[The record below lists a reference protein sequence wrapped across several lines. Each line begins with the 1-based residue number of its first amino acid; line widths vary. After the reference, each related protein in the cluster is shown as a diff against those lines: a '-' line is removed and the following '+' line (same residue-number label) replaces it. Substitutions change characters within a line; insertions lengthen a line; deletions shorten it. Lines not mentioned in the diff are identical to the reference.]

1 MYIVSTIPDDLTVAN
16 GDLAV
21 MSLVAQVADGS
32 TATVEGAA
40 IMRDDNGNLG
50 VIGTYSNGGTLTAV
64 PAVSDIADGPATEED
79 VFNDP
84 IGTIDSSGA
93 GGSTK
98 IGQTSDDSS
107 YIVGAPDLTVSKTSA
122 VIYDPINLDNFTATN
137 NPKALPGAYIQ
148 YTIRIDNDAAATVS
162 ADLTTLSDAI
172 DGASAGVINLDVD
185 LLDAVKILGATLVF
199 PGDSE
204 SPLADAVRIDTTGT
218 GRSGGGGS
226 TTYCLSATAGCSYSG
241 DPNGTVIV
249 DFTTVPSMGVEAGY
263 TVGELKPGEFVEVV
277 FNVIVQ

>member
-1 MYIVSTIPDDLTVAN
+1 MN
-16 GDLAV
+16 
-21 MSLVAQVADGS
+21 
-32 TATVEGAA
+32 
-40 IMRDDNGNLG
+40 
-50 VIGTYSNGGTLTAV
+50 
-64 PAVSDIADGPATEED
+64 TEED

-93 GGSTK
+93 GGSIM

-107 YIVGAPDLTVSKTSA
+107 YTVGAPDLTVSKTSA
-122 VIYDPINLDNFTATN
+122 VIYDPINLDSFTAGN
-137 NPKALPGAYIQ
+137 FPKALPGAYIQ

-172 DGASAGVINLDVD
+172 DGASTGVVNLDVN
-185 LLDAVKILGATLVF
+185 LLDAGTALAAALVF
-199 PGDSE
+199 PADSE

-218 GRSGGGGS
+218 GRNLGVGT

-241 DPNGTVIV
+241 DPNGTVTV
-249 DFTTVPSMGVEAGY
+249 DFTAVPSMGVEAGY